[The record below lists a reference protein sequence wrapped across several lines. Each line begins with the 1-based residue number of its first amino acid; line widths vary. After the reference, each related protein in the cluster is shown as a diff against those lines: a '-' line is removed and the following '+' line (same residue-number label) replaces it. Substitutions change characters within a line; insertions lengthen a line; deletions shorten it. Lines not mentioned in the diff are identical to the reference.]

1 MSDINRPEFAEFRS
15 RARSVAPGEVIF
27 LEGSEADAVYVIL
40 KGEVQAVLTDA
51 DGKQVVINRMQ
62 PGEIFG
68 ELELLGADTKHTAT
82 IISTNGCD
90 LLVVEKSAIEKQLAE
105 AHPFL
110 RYMIQHLCGIIKG
123 WTDRARQG

>member
-1 MSDINRPEFAEFRS
+1 MSDIDRPEFAEFRS
-15 RARSVAPGEVIF
+15 RARIVEPGEVIF

-40 KGEVQAVLTDA
+40 KGEVEAVLTDA
-51 DGKQVVINRMQ
+51 QGNQVVINRMHA
-62 PGEIFG
+62 GEIFG
-68 ELELLGADTKHTAT
+68 ELELLGAQTRRTAT

-90 LLVVEKSAIEKQLAE
+90 LLVVDKAAIDKQLGE

-123 WTDRARQG
+123 WTDRARQV